1 MRLIDAGADRTC
13 RTASAASNGAA
24 ISLVLGETG
33 AATPAARH
41 LRTTRAPDEMERA

>member
-1 MRLIDAGADRTC
+1 MTQ
-13 RTASAASNGAA
+13 ASAGFNGAA